1 MGVSDGQFQIKK
13 SYKERLQFS
22 LEVIDGGDEKRRVNC
37 TAYRSTPNSSNVTK
51 VGVTRYGNSLCHGPI
66 SSLKN

>member
-1 MGVSDGQFQIKK
+1 VSEWAISNKK

-22 LEVIDGGDEKRRVNC
+22 LEVIDGGDKKRRVNC

-51 VGVTRYGNSLCHGPI
+51 VGVTRYGNSLCHPI